1 MTSSGAV
8 LPSYDIE
15 SRRDAYDES
24 ELRVV
29 QVVTLVMCIYFA
41 FTEVNEACVLGLL
54 RYFSNMWNF
63 MDCSNF
69 VLYGLLYHALD
80 MTRWALEDTECS
92 TICMQVGLA
101 PRDLA
106 RSRPISPDLARSR
119 PISPEPTISRMQA
132 GLLAPRPRSI
142 SLDLA

>member
-1 MTSSGAV
+1 M

-80 MTRWALEDTECS
+80 MTRMALQDTECS
-92 TICMQVGLA
+92 TICMQ
-101 PRDLA
+101 
-106 RSRPISPDLARSR
+106 
-119 PISPEPTISRMQA
+119 A
-132 GLLAPRPRSI
+132 GLRAPRPQSITSRDHVPRSRLI